1 MHQRAALR
9 GAAALLAAILLL
21 GTAGCGAAA
30 PETAATV
37 PPTPL
42 PAEEPEHAGECRIL
56 AEPSE
61 EDGGTVTGGGIF
73 AVGDKVTLTA
83 HCAGGWAFAGWSHWG
98 KIVSTAAVYTF
109 TADRTAIYT
118 AVFLPVGVPETTLF
132 ETDFE
137 GAEPGPVE
145 IGDWSG
151 PFSYLAEE
159 CAWRLEETEDG
170 LVLAGTTFTENG
182 RGTAVLRAPAVDKEV
197 TFDFRYDGDFFDWGG
212 IFFSMHRKAGEGSYY
227 FSMNPNFMGGRLI
240 VSTGPTNL
248 GACDFEYRQNTWYSV
263 RCRMFRGV
271 MSVKLWERDTEEP
284 EDWTLVQA
292 LAGYDPTAE
301 DAEIAVE
308 LFNFAAGNPVNVE
321 FDNLTVRVWETE
333 EAGQ

>member
-21 GTAGCGAAA
+21 GTAGCGGAA

-83 HCAGGWAFAGWSHWG
+83 QCAGGWAFAGWSHWG

-151 PFSYLAEE
+151 PFSFCSVASVMPSESVPAMVFLPVFHISRPLQRWQA
-159 CAWRLEETEDG
+159 
-170 LVLAGTTFTENG
+170 
-182 RGTAVLRAPAVDKEV
+182 APAQGPS
-197 TFDFRYDGDFFDWGG
+197 RAC
-212 IFFSMHRKAGEGSYY
+212 S
-227 FSMNPNFMGGRLI
+227 GR
-240 VSTGPTNL
+240 
-248 GACDFEYRQNTWYSV
+248 
-263 RCRMFRGV
+263 
-271 MSVKLWERDTEEP
+271 
-284 EDWTLVQA
+284 
-292 LAGYDPTAE
+292 
-301 DAEIAVE
+301 
-308 LFNFAAGNPVNVE
+308 
-321 FDNLTVRVWETE
+321 
-333 EAGQ
+333 